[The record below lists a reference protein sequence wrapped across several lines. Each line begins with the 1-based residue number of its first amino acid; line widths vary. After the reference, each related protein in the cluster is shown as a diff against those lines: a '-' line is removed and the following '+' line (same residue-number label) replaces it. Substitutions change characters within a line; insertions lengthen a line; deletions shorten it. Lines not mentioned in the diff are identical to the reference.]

1 MICLENYWYFKRIKA
16 TVLDY
21 HCSSVLLFTV
31 PPLGVQSIAV
41 SLSVMS
47 DCISVHSHISKTTCP
62 NFIKFSVHDTVVMPE
77 FCSEDSAIYTS
88 SLLVDAMF
96 AHNQPGVGH
105 ACRAYIQ
112 SDSPDG
118 STGGKV

>member
-1 MICLENYWYFKRIKA
+1 M
-16 TVLDY
+16 
-21 HCSSVLLFTV
+21 SV
-31 PPLGVQSIAV
+31 
-41 SLSVMS
+41 
-47 DCISVHSHISKTTCP
+47 CISVQLHISKTTCP
-62 NFIKFSVHDTVVMPE
+62 NFMKFSVHVIMVMPE
-77 FCSEDSAIYTS
+77 CCSDDSAIYTS
-88 SLLVDAMF
+88 GLLVDAMF